1 MARLSS
7 PIDDDSGSPLSS
19 MDSTDNEFP
28 DRDAPEDIMEDAP
41 PTKRLK
47 TATGSVASPAF
58 HKEASVDPDIDT
70 VSQVSSDTDGDVPNS
85 PINARQEEE
94 EYAEQVTICHWEG
107 CRAGD
112 QGNMDNLVEHIHS
125 DHIETRAKKYT
136 CEWIGCTRKGMAH
149 ASGYALKAHMR
160 SHTREKPFYCY
171 LPECDRAFTRSDAL
185 AKHMRTVHQTE
196 DLRPSDPV
204 SKAHQTT
211 GKSSK
216 NLRIILKT
224 PQSHAAGQDDAVDD
238 SDVPYEDSE
247 DMLTPLDE
255 ELFSPEE
262 IAMPREKLFQL
273 TKLQLK
279 WAEEEGK
286 RLEAELKEVGELYK
300 QEWLEKEV
308 LLEQVIRSEKDWF
321 ARKQAVLSGEADVVL
336 TAPEAAANSVEDAQ
350 N

>member
-7 PIDDDSGSPLSS
+7 PIDDSGSPLSS
-19 MDSTDNEFP
+19 MASSDEFP
-28 DRDAPEDIMEDAP
+28 DHDAPEEIMEDAP
-41 PTKRLK
+41 PAKRLK
-47 TATGSVASPAF
+47 AATGSVASPAF
-58 HKEASVDPDIDT
+58 QKEASVDPDIDAM
-70 VSQVSSDTDGDVPNS
+70 SLVSSDTDGDVPNS
-85 PINARQEEE
+85 PINARQDEED
-94 EYAEQVTICHWEG
+94 YQEQVTVCHWDG
-107 CRAGD
+107 CDAGD
-112 QGNMDNLVEHIHS
+112 QGNMDDLVDHIHS

-136 CEWIGCTRKGMAH
+136 CEWVGCSRKGLAH

-224 PQSHAAGQDDAVDD
+224 PQSHAAGQDDVVDD
-238 SDVPYEDSE
+238 GIARNDDSE
-247 DMLTPLDE
+247 DMFTPLTEEQGFTPE
-255 ELFSPEE
+255 EL
-262 IAMPREKLFQL
+262 AMPLPKLFRFL
-273 TKLQLK
+273 KCQLK
-279 WAEEEGK
+279 WTEEEGEQLQAK
-286 RLEAELKEVGELYK
+286 CKQLEDMYK
-300 QEWLEKEV
+300 QDWLEKEV
-308 LLEQVIRSEKDWF
+308 LLEQVMRSEKDWH
-321 ARKQAVLSGEADVVL
+321 ARRQAVLSGEADVVV
-336 TAPEAAANSVEDAQ
+336 TANSVEDAQ